1 MRQNANVGRH
11 SVRYLGLAGFA
22 VFVWVLLVAGEL
34 LEKSLDAAKSGTPS
48 KGAHVLPVP
57 VIISWALISIA
68 YVVDSRGSSH
78 GPVSYV
84 AFWVVALLL
93 SALALYAVW
102 GCIYAFIG
110 LRAHR
115 RHRVA

>member
-1 MRQNANVGRH
+1 M
-11 SVRYLGLAGFA
+11 RYLGLAAFA
-22 VFVWVLLVAGEL
+22 VFIWVLLVVGEL
-34 LEKSLDAAKSGTPS
+34 LEKSLDAAKSGTQS

-57 VIISWALISIA
+57 VLISWALISIA
-68 YVVDSRGSSH
+68 YLVDSRGSSR

-93 SALALYAVW
+93 SALALYAAW
-102 GCIYAFIG
+102 GCIYALVG

-115 RHRVA
+115 RHRVE